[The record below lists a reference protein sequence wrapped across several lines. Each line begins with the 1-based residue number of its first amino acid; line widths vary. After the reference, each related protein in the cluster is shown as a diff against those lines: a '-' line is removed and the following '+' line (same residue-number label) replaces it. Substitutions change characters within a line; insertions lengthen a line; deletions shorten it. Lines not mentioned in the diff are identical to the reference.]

1 MKNKIFLIFL
11 NLFSTLTF
19 AQLKTFTVEYNCVLT
34 LKQKI
39 SGNDSIKILINNDT
53 LKKPKDLS
61 MKLPKSINM
70 KIVLM
75 SWATIGNSNESK
87 IIIKNTNSG
96 WKNKEQ
102 ITLFDSMVFKNKKW
116 IQYKEN
122 EVSNLSKSALE
133 LTYTNEEKQ
142 ILGYKCLR
150 VDFLDKA
157 DSTKGEFWVT
167 QSLPNTLMPFGG
179 YEPLNGAVL
188 ECNYFNTGMSYIA
201 TSLTHDYFDIK
212 PLK

>member
-53 LKKPKDLS
+53 LKNPKDLS

-87 IIIKNTNSG
+87 IIVKNTNSG

-102 ITLFDSMVFKNKKW
+102 ITLFDSIVFKNKKW

-122 EVSNLSKSALE
+122 EVSNMSKSALE
-133 LTYTNEEKQ
+133 LTYSNEEKQ
-142 ILGYKCLR
+142 ILGYKCVR

-179 YEPLNGAVL
+179 YEPLKGAVL
-188 ECNYFNTGMSYIA
+188 ECNYFNTGMSYKA
-201 TSLTHDYFDIK
+201 TSIKQDYID
-212 PLK
+212 

>member
-11 NLFSTLTF
+11 NLFSTVTF

-34 LKQKI
+34 IKQKI

-70 KIVLM
+70 KVILM
-75 SWATIGNSNESK
+75 SETTIGNSNESK
-87 IIIKNTNSG
+87 IIINNTNSG
-96 WKNKEQ
+96 WKNKAE
-102 ITLFDSMVFKNKKW
+102 INLFDSLVYKNQKW
-116 IQYKEN
+116 IQYEEN
-122 EVSNLSKSALE
+122 EVSNMSKSPFE

-142 ILGYKCLR
+142 ILGYKCVR
-150 VDFLDKA
+150 VDFFDKA
-157 DSTKGEFWVT
+157 DSTKGEFWVAH
-167 QSLPNTLMPFGG
+167 SLPNTLMPFGG

-188 ECNYFNTGMSYIA
+188 ECNYFNSGISYTA
-201 TSLTHDYFDIK
+201 TSIKDDYFDIK

>member
-1 MKNKIFLIFL
+1 MIFL

-39 SGNDSIKILINNDT
+39 SGNDSIKVLINNDT

-70 KIVLM
+70 KVILM
-75 SWATIGNSNESK
+75 SETTIGNSNESK
-87 IIIKNTNSG
+87 IIINNTNSG
-96 WKNKEQ
+96 WKNKEE
-102 ITLFDSMVFKNKKW
+102 ITLFDSIVFKNQKW
-116 IQYKEN
+116 IKYKEN
-122 EVSNLSKSALE
+122 EVSNISKSALE
-133 LTYTNEEKQ
+133 LTNTNEEKQ

-150 VDFLDKA
+150 VDFLDTA
-157 DSTKGEFWVT
+157 DSTKGEFWVA

-179 YEPLNGAVL
+179 YEPLKGAVL
-188 ECNYFNTGMSYIA
+188 ECNYFNTGISYMA
-201 TSLTHDYFDIK
+201 TSIK
-212 PLK
+212 HTTD